1 MSVHSNH
8 YDNEEEY
15 KADLAYEYRTEQSDF
30 YDRPTCRDCADFD
43 ECCKQVCIEGIP
55 MCDKGMDREQ
65 DFEDE
70 YEIYEAMQDK
80 EFLRKTYGSVDVE
93 SILKKNYRFDIQE
106 DWRKWKGEAE

>member
-1 MSVHSNH
+1 M
-8 YDNEEEY
+8 
-15 KADLAYEYRTEQSDF
+15 SDF
-30 YDRPTCRDCADFD
+30 YDRPTCRDCSDFD

-106 DWRKWKGEAE
+106 DWREWKGEAE